1 MAVTNMSA
9 TFNKLSIFVPC
20 VYISRSSS
28 TFAFGK
34 LYMILDKRKKNALYI
49 YIYIYIYIC
58 RNTGPILESKDI
70 FQKKVQKGAKYSK
83 IWAKMYKI

>member
-34 LYMILDKRKKNALYI
+34 LYMILDKRKKMLYI

-58 RNTGPILESKDI
+58 RNTGHILESKDI
-70 FQKKVQKGAKYSK
+70 FQKKVQKGAQYSK